1 MYTKFF
7 ILDIRLC
14 FTKGKNQNYEN
25 TAKFQNIMTSF
36 VDKIFTIRQTSTRY
50 YFLNWVFKYV
60 KLNSKVVNI
69 IQCLHGQ
76 QLYSFI
82 NPICTAF
89 FMLCTATCFFARVD
103 SRYYTI
109 TNHLTQIFM
118 CATVNVKTLL
128 PDFFYLCICN
138 YQLSSSLSGHKFCF
152 VFLCTCVYKISK
164 FTQHLYQNFV
174 RLQKQDCSCTSNL

>member
-1 MYTKFF
+1 
-7 ILDIRLC
+7 
-14 FTKGKNQNYEN
+14 
-25 TAKFQNIMTSF
+25 MTSF
-36 VDKIFTIRQTSTRY
+36 VDKICTIRQTSTRY

-89 FMLCTATCFFARVD
+89 FMLCTATCSFARVD

-152 VFLCTCVYKISK
+152 VFLCTCVSRSVSSHNTYTKILSDYRSK
-164 FTQHLYQNFV
+164 NVRAYRICKFV
-174 RLQKQDCSCTSNL
+174 HGSYH

>member
-1 MYTKFF
+1 
-7 ILDIRLC
+7 
-14 FTKGKNQNYEN
+14 
-25 TAKFQNIMTSF
+25 MTSF
-36 VDKIFTIRQTSTRY
+36 VDKICTIRQTSTRY

-89 FMLCTATCFFARVD
+89 FMLCTATCFFAHVD

-109 TNHLTQIFM
+109 TNHLTQIFIIFM

-128 PDFFYLCICN
+128 TDFFYLCICT

-152 VFLCTCVYKISK
+152 VFLCTCVSRSVSSHNTYTKILSDYRSK
-164 FTQHLYQNFV
+164 NVRAYRICKFV
-174 RLQKQDCSCTSNL
+174 HGSYH